1 MYVTPC
7 FVYCTRP
14 RAVLMVWKASS
25 LKRIW
30 ESPIKILSLG
40 YLDSGV
46 LLTMIP
52 LSSIVTSDLDVFRV
66 SPAASRPLAMTFDK
80 SSASLLAR
88 FQLLLLKETVEAT
101 EEAVSSAVVVSAYIF
116 FPLTLFIF
124 PKVTEKSSGW

>member
-1 MYVTPC
+1 
-7 FVYCTRP
+7 
-14 RAVLMVWKASS
+14 
-25 LKRIW
+25 
-30 ESPIKILSLG
+30 
-40 YLDSGV
+40 
-46 LLTMIP
+46 MIP

-66 SPAASRPLAMTFDK
+66 SPAASRPLAMIFDK

-101 EEAVSSAVVVSAYIF
+101 EEAVSSAVVVSVYIF